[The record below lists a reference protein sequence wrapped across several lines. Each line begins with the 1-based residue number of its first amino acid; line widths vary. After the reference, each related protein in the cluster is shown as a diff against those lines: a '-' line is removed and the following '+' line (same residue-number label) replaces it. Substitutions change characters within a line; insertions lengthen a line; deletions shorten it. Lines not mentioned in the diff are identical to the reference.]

1 MTTAYINSAVMIVPA
16 ALRDTANT
24 IASGLAW
31 GPSNFSRAVRTSGA
45 TETTHFA
52 LHAAATPN
60 LTQIVQGAGLAQV
73 PEGLDVATGLTTAQI
88 LACFGAMVVS
98 IEPTG
103 QRTAYEHF
111 AAVLAANGM
120 VEG

>member
-1 MTTAYINSAVMIVPA
+1 MTAYVNSAVMIVPA

-24 IASGLAW
+24 MAAGMQW
-31 GPSNFSRAVRTSGA
+31 GPANFSREVRTTGA
-45 TETTHFA
+45 SETTHYA
-52 LHAAATPN
+52 LHAAATPT
-60 LTQIVQGAGLAQV
+60 LTQGVQGAGLGQV
-73 PEGLDVATGLTTAQI
+73 PQGLEQATGLTAAQI

-98 IEPTG
+98 IEPAG
-103 QRTAYEHF
+103 QRTPYDHF